1 MCNAQEVDKI
11 QLTTK
16 INSGAFFLRGGRASA
31 WSLHFLDSVYME
43 APLTAFWQVY
53 AVLCS
58 LGWTMTWGNVLPQ
71 VGSVGMVG
79 LLCPFT
85 QLCFSSS
92 CFRAGTFWRKALA
105 PFTSSCTNTLYCT
118 VHTNTLHAHTRMY
131 TPLHIPPAVLTHCT
145 VWCTQTHYTHTHT
158 RMYTPLHIPPAVLT
172 HCTVRCTQT
181 HYTHT
186 HTRMYTP
193 LHKQGLATS
202 WGVIWTSRW
211 RSSWRWL
218 PLFAIC
224 KPSNDFYFKLLNNL
238 NIAG

>member
-145 VWCTQTHYTHTHT
+145 V
-158 RMYTPLHIPPAVLT
+158 
-172 HCTVRCTQT
+172 RCTQT

>member
-186 HTRMYTP
+186 HACTHHYTY
-193 LHKQGLATS
+193 LQL
-202 WGVIWTSRW
+202 
-211 RSSWRWL
+211 
-218 PLFAIC
+218 
-224 KPSNDFYFKLLNNL
+224 Y
-238 NIAG
+238 

>member
-118 VHTNTLHAHTRMY
+118 VHTNTLHAHT
-131 TPLHIPPAVLTHCT
+131 
-145 VWCTQTHYTHTHT
+145 HTHVHT
-158 RMYTPLHIPPAVLT
+158 ITQAGIGHVLGG
-172 HCTVRCTQT
+172 
-181 HYTHT
+181 Y
-186 HTRMYTP
+186 
-193 LHKQGLATS
+193 LNKQVKIIMAMAPI
-202 WGVIWTSRW
+202 V
-211 RSSWRWL
+211 
-218 PLFAIC
+218 C
-224 KPSNDFYFKLLNNL
+224 NL
-238 NIAG
+238 